1 MCYCFIS
8 VRYQQILFHL
18 SQITPRRHTIRLKE
32 SKSNRKVNK
41 TTTKT
46 EYERLCQESL
56 CEALRNFQASTN
68 TAILEIPVSTIT
80 KQKPLVRS
88 YPQTNSAIK
97 CLDRLENTIK
107 LSYVSRNSFAENK
120 AEPMFHDRHEYAG
133 NAMNHPNTVLLAA
146 NLIRQLSQPIFRN
159 SIQIRGFKTH
169 RTIASQL
176 KRNPS
181 FVSRFQQFFGE
192 CMLGV
197 KIGRASNNNVLFRIS
212 VPLSK
217 VDSVTTASKQRHE
230 TLNKLLSQAE
240 DATTAVDGQKQRI
253 KVAFAEGY
261 LAANTE
267 DKLGIAARFVKVI
280 SMLRSII

>member
-1 MCYCFIS
+1 MLFWNSQHQAKKLKNKITNIQCDQWKFYCVFWNIFMCYCFIS

-197 KIGRASNNNVLFRIS
+197 KIGRASNNNCVVSCFSSTFQSRFSNNSI
-212 VPLSK
+212 K
-217 VDSVTTASKQRHE
+217 TTTWDSE
-230 TLNKLLSQAE
+230 
-240 DATTAVDGQKQRI
+240 
-253 KVAFAEGY
+253 
-261 LAANTE
+261 
-267 DKLGIAARFVKVI
+267 
-280 SMLRSII
+280 